1 MKKPES
7 KLIMM
12 FNKQG
17 KIIFVLFIALV
28 IAMAYIAVDRYN
40 EVKAQEQLDIL
51 QQGVQIGYQQ
61 AILQIMQQASTCQ
74 QVPLFA
80 DDQTMNLISVECLD
94 QG

>member
-1 MKKPES
+1 LKKPES